1 MANYICHV
9 IVEDLEEH
17 RDALQCYLVAND
29 NTSATTHVN
38 TLIGDIDGHLD
49 GEIVGANLEKIVAID
64 LPTGLKANAVGGSRV
79 EQKIQMIFKSSNPNP
94 DKRTSITLP
103 ARSESSLEE
112 GSLFAT
118 DAFVTD
124 AEALFISTSL
134 PQYGDYDFSAL
145 TRLISARE
153 AYKSRETKRWS

>member
-38 TLIGDIDGHLD
+38 TVIGDIDGHID
-49 GEIVGANLEKIVAID
+49 GVIVGANLEKLVAVD
-64 LPTGLKANAVGGSRV
+64 LPTGLKADAVAGSRV
-79 EQKIQMIFKSSNPNP
+79 EEKIQMIFKSSNPNP
-94 DKRTSITLP
+94 TKRTSITLP
-103 ARSESSLEE
+103 ARSASSLEA
-112 GSLFAT
+112 GSSFAT

-124 AEALFISTSL
+124 AEALFISASL
-134 PQYGDYDFSAL
+134 PQYADYDFSAL
-145 TRLISARE
+145 TSLATARE
-153 AYKSRETKRWS
+153 AYKSRQSKRWS